1 MRRGELPPI
10 IDLVALP
17 LLNLAAALIVTAILF
32 PLIGVAPWAA
42 LGTMANG
49 AFGSADGLGYT
60 LYYATSFIFAGLAV
74 AIPLQAGLFN
84 IGGEGQAMMGGVPVA
99 LVCLAL
105 PGWPWWA
112 VLPLAA
118 AAGMLGGAVWA
129 FVPALLQVRRGSHI
143 VITTIMMNFIASAL
157 VTWLLVDILKAPG
170 DPTPE
175 TTAFDASMTLPSW
188 PGSPLNISFALALLL
203 AGLAWLML
211 KRSVWGYE
219 LRATGQ
225 SVDAARYAA
234 IPAGAVAIL
243 ALCLGGACAGL
254 IGVNEAM
261 GVLHR
266 LVLNFTAGAGFVGIA
281 VALMGRNHPLG
292 IVLASILFG
301 ALYQGGAELSFDYPN
316 VTRDIVVAI
325 QGIVILFCGA
335 LEHLWRRPLTALWRA
350 AS

>member
-1 MRRGELPPI
+1 MSRGELPRFL
-10 IDLVALP
+10 DLAVLP
-17 LLNLAAALIVTAILF
+17 LANLAAALAVTAIIFL
-32 PLIGVAPWAA
+32 LIGIAPGPA
-42 LGTMANG
+42 LATMFEG
-49 AFGSADGLGYT
+49 AFGSGDGIGYT

-84 IGGEGQAMMGGVPVA
+84 IGGEGQAMIGGIPIA
-99 LVCLAL
+99 LTCLAL

-118 AAGMLGGAVWA
+118 GAGALGGAAWA
-129 FVPALLQVRRGSHI
+129 FLPALLQVRRGSHI
-143 VITTIMMNFIASAL
+143 VITTILMNFIASAL
-157 VTWLLVDILKAPG
+157 LTWLLVDVLKEAG

-175 TTAFDASMTLPSW
+175 SAALDASMTLPALS
-188 PGSPLNISFALALLL
+188 GSPLNISFILALAI
-203 AGLAWLML
+203 AAFAWLML

-225 SVDAARYAA
+225 NAEAARYAA
-234 IPAGAVAIL
+234 IPAGKVAIL

-254 IGVNEAM
+254 IGINEAM

-292 IVLASILFG
+292 IVLASVLFG
-301 ALYQGGAELSFDYPN
+301 ALYQGGAELSFDYPS

-325 QGIVILFCGA
+325 VGLMILFCGA
-335 LEHLWRRPLTALWRA
+335 LEHLFRRPLTALWRA